1 MANHLADALSPY
13 LLQHAGNPVDWHPW
27 GAEAFEKA
35 LREDKPVFLS
45 VGYAACHWCHVMER
59 ESFEDERIARM
70 LNEHFISVKVD
81 REERPDIDAVYM
93 EAVQAISGSG
103 GWPMSV
109 FLTPDQKPFYA
120 GTYFPPQRR
129 GRMPGF
135 DEILQAVS
143 DAWKRRREEAIR
155 QADNLVSLL
164 QADTLARLPAAKD
177 QAELAQL
184 PAVAAAAL
192 KGSFDP
198 RWGGFGGAPKF
209 PRPVDL
215 RVLFR
220 LWHRSGEAEL
230 LEMATT
236 TLDRMAAGGIRDHLG
251 GGFHRYSTDA
261 SWLVPHFEKMLY
273 DNALL
278 ATCYL
283 EAWQITGRPGY
294 QRVARE
300 TLDYVLR
307 EMTGEQGGFYSS
319 EDADSEGEEG
329 RFYVWTFGEIQEVL
343 GRERG
348 AEAFSRVY
356 GVSERGNFE
365 GRSIL
370 NLPRPA
376 AAWAQEFGLD
386 PDQLEREL
394 DESRARLLAARCR
407 RVRPFRDDKV
417 LTGWNGL
424 AIEAFALAGAALGEA
439 RYLEAAARAADFLD
453 KYLRDRQGRL
463 LHCRRDAR
471 ASHPAYLEDHAAL
484 ACGLVSLYEASFD
497 ERWIDAAIAEADG
510 ILAEFCDPQR
520 GGFYATSARHQR
532 LIARKQDLLDS
543 AVPSGGGLA
552 ATALLRLAKLCGR
565 DDYREAAEG
574 ALEAAAPVM
583 QRAPQASGQMFA
595 ALDMLLGKTPELV
608 LLSKGDA
615 SRALPAASGIH
626 RRYLGS
632 RVLAYRGLP
641 HDARRGSGLEGLFR
655 GKSQGPRGARLYVCE
670 NATCRAPIDGPEA
683 IAAAIGDLAA
693 PRGVTPSPG
702 DAGE

>member
-1 MANHLADALSPY
+1 MPNHLANALSPY
-13 LLQHAGNPVDWHPW
+13 LLQHAGNPVDWYPW
-27 GAEAFEKA
+27 GTEAFEKA

-45 VGYAACHWCHVMER
+45 IGYAACHWCHVMER
-59 ESFEDERIARM
+59 ESFENERIAEM
-70 LNEHFISVKVD
+70 LNEHFVSVKVD

-93 EAVQAISGSG
+93 EAVQAITGSG

-109 FLTPDQKPFYA
+109 FLTPDQKPFFA

-143 DAWKRRREEAIR
+143 DAWNSRREEAIR

-164 QADTLARLPAAKD
+164 QADALARLPAAKD
-177 QAELAQL
+177 RAELAQL
-184 PAVAAAAL
+184 PAAAAEAL
-192 KGSFDP
+192 NGSFDP
-198 RWGGFGGAPKF
+198 HWGGFGGAPKF

-215 RVLFR
+215 RLLLR

-236 TLDRMAAGGIRDHLG
+236 TLDWMAAGGIYDHLG

-261 SWLVPHFEKMLY
+261 RWLVPHFEKMLY

-307 EMTGEQGGFYSS
+307 DMTDERGGFYSS

-329 RFYVWTFGEIQEVL
+329 RFYVWTPGEIQEVL
-343 GRERG
+343 GRQR

-439 RYLEAAARAADFLD
+439 RYLEAAARAAEFLD
-453 KYLRDRQGRL
+453 TFLRDHQGRL
-463 LHCRRDAR
+463 LHCRRAEQ

-484 ACGLVSLYEASFD
+484 ACGLVGLYEASFD
-497 ERWIDAAIAEADG
+497 ERWIDAAIAEADV
-510 ILAEFCDPQR
+510 ILAEFVDPQQ

-532 LIARKQDLLDS
+532 LIARKKDLLDS

-552 ATALLRLAKLCGR
+552 ASALVRLGKLCGR
-565 DDYREAAEG
+565 DDYREAAQR
-574 ALEAAAPVM
+574 AIDAAAPVM
-583 QRAPQASGQMFA
+583 QQAPQASGQMLA
-595 ALDMLLGKTPELV
+595 ALDMLVGKSPEIVLV
-608 LLSKGDA
+608 AGGESAQAVLA
-615 SRALPAASGIH
+615 TSGIH

-632 RVLAYRGLP
+632 RVLAYRSLP
-641 HDARRGSGLEGLFR
+641 DAGRRASALGGLFG
-655 GKSQGPRGARLYVCE
+655 GKSQGPLGARLYVCE
-670 NATCRAPIDGPEA
+670 NATCRAPIDGLRA
-683 IAAAIGDLAA
+683 IAAAIGDLAT
-693 PRGVTPSPG
+693 PRGATPAPG